1 MRWAGIGL
9 KIEMKGEERAS
20 KGESGG
26 SRCQQV
32 SACAEH
38 ARVAQGETFTLAGWQ
53 IFHHI
58 IVLFGHARLTGQGV
72 VGIDRALFPKL
83 YRSVRE
89 IDERRLLRPHLP
101 TGDIVPCCC
110 IFPNAAARERPLT
123 SRRIRQVDACD
134 L

>member
-58 IVLFGHARLTGQGV
+58 VLFGYARLTGQGV
-72 VGIDRALFPKL
+72 GWDRSRVVSQTLSF
-83 YRSVRE
+83 RQ
-89 IDERRLLRPHLP
+89 
-101 TGDIVPCCC
+101 GDG
-110 IFPNAAARERPLT
+110 
-123 SRRIRQVDACD
+123 
-134 L
+134 